1 MNKKE
6 FINELKL
13 KLDRLTDEEKNVEA
27 EKIDNYI
34 ENGKAKQINEED
46 IIKSLGTIDD
56 LVETIY
62 LKRGIKKDK
71 LTIKDNVFLILKNIK
86 KVFSSKDKNNILKT
100 LGKLTYTILVA
111 IFAKVPFIFVRT
123 VILEYMNSTSI
134 KYEIQNMIAGL
145 FEVVY
150 YFVALVIIYKYLKK
164 YFNNDINI

>member
-13 KLDRLTDEEKNVEA
+13 KLDRLTEEEKNIEV

-62 LKRGIKKDK
+62 LKRGIKKEK
-71 LTIKDNVFLILKNIK
+71 LTIKDKVLLIFKNIK
-86 KVFSSKDKNNILKT
+86 KSFLSKDKNKILKT
-100 LGKLTYTILVA
+100 AGNLIYTLLVA
-111 IFAKVPFIFVRT
+111 IFAKVPFIFFRT
-123 VILEYMNSTSI
+123 IMLEYMNSASI
-134 KYEIQNMIAGL
+134 KYEIQNVIAGF

-164 YFNNDINI
+164 YFINDVNI